1 MALADTTEFY
11 STAASSKLEP
21 EIRSELGQYMTP
33 AAIGRFMA
41 GLFSDVSGDLRVL
54 DPGAGVGSLTAAFV
68 ERLCDDPVKPVS
80 VSLVCCEVAPEL
92 IGYLSQTLK
101 ESALQLE
108 AARIPTNSSIHSA
121 DFLLS
126 YSSGLQADLFP
137 ENRCDDEGFTHVI
150 MNPPYRKIHS
160 DSEHRAALRKAGI
173 ETSNLY
179 TGFMFLAAQ
188 RLRNGGEMVAIVP
201 RSFCNGP
208 YFKSFRKQFFSL
220 MGLQHIHVFEKRD
233 SAFRSDGVL
242 QENIIIH
249 AIKGAKPAK
258 VKITVSGGADY
269 EMRPLSG
276 EGSASDITERVM
288 DYSSVIHPNDP
299 DKFVHIITSTRD
311 QGVADVMARLTATL
325 SDVGLEVST
334 GPVVDFRAKPFLL
347 SQPDGEAAPL
357 LYPAHFRG
365 SNLEWPKNMKKP
377 NAIRVAEHSRKWLW
391 ANRGH
396 FVVTKR
402 FSAKEERRRIV
413 ASIYRADLPGELIGF
428 ENHLNVYHVNK
439 SGFPPPLAAGLSIYL
454 NSSLVDSY
462 FRQFNGHTQVNATDL
477 RALPYPER
485 GVLERIG
492 AKSYGQDFL
501 SQQVI
506 DAIIE
511 SELGL

>member
-11 STAASSKLEP
+11 SAAALPKLDP
-21 EIRSELGQYMTP
+21 ALRSELGQFMTP
-33 AAIGRFMA
+33 ASVGRFMA
-41 GLFSDVSGDLRVL
+41 GLFTDVSGDLRVL
-54 DPGAGVGSLTAAFV
+54 DPGAGVGSLTAALV
-68 ERLCDDPVKPVS
+68 ERLCERAIRPRS
-80 VSLVCCEVAPEL
+80 AALVCYEVAPEL
-92 IGYLSQTLK
+92 MGYLSNTLD
-101 ESALQLE
+101 ESVLQLE
-108 AARIPTNSSIHSA
+108 AAQIRADASIHSA
-121 DFLLS
+121 DFILS
-126 YSSGLQADLFP
+126 HSNGLQANFFREFQSKDA
-137 ENRCDDEGFTHVI
+137 RFTHVI
-150 MNPPYRKIHS
+150 MNPPYRKIRS
-160 DSEHRAALRKAGI
+160 GSEHRYALREAGI

-188 RLRNGGEMVAIVP
+188 KLRDGGEMVAIVP
-201 RSFCNGP
+201 RSFCNGL
-208 YFKSFRKQFFSL
+208 YFKPFRKQFFSM
-220 MGLQHIHVFEKRD
+220 MGLQHIHIFEKRD
-233 SAFRSDGVL
+233 SAFASDGVL

-258 VKITVSGGADY
+258 VKITVSSRADY

-276 EGSASDITERVM
+276 EGIASDVTERVM

-299 DKFVHIITSTRD
+299 DKFVHIVTSTRD

-357 LYPAHFRG
+357 LYPAHFQG

-377 NAIRVAEHSRKWLW
+377 NAIQVAEHSRKWLW

-439 SGFPPPLAAGLSIYL
+439 SGFSPPLAAGLSIYL
-454 NSSLVDSY
+454 NGSLVDSY